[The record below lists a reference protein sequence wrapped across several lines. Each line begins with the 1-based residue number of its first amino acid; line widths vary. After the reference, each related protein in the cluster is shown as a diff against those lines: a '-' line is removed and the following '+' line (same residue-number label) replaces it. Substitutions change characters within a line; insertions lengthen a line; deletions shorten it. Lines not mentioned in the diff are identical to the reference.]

1 MTRGV
6 KLRIQ
11 LKYNWIF
18 YKRERERER
27 LKNEH

>member
-27 LKNEH
+27 EIKK

>member
-1 MTRGV
+1 MTRGI

-18 YKRERERER
+18 YKREREREI
-27 LKNEH
+27 KNEH